1 MATRTVRL
9 DEEVIKQ
16 LDKMKVVPD
25 ETYSS
30 VVRRLMTMATATITA
45 YMSASTTTYVF
56 HMVR

>member
-1 MATRTVRL
+1 M